1 MKLKKEREKQKK
13 PKKKRR
19 NQMLLL
25 WKVSVENL
33 TWCDIDYKFALCVFN
48 LVIEP
53 WISPGCS
60 YEFHVIYM
68 QREKSQYLLNYNSI
82 QSTHFQERK

>member
-33 TWCDIDYKFALCVFN
+33 TCAISITNLLCVF
-48 LVIEP
+48 LTYVIEP